1 MDVLIQDKY
10 TFIFVLTRISVIL
23 TFGIFFGDKRINTM
37 VKFAFIFLVTMIVT
51 PTISS
56 VTTEMALSDF
66 QFAITIISEILIGL
80 IIGFVSTL
88 ITNTMQTAGAIIDVQ
103 GGFGMSQVF
112 DPTTKTQTSIVSQFL
127 ITFGLLFFILN
138 DFHVTFLELII
149 ESFKAIPIGEL
160 LILSDFSSLL
170 DAVIRISA
178 SAISLGVCVALPIIG
193 VIFMVDVILGI
204 STRTMPQLN
213 LFSVGYIVKIFVT
226 MTLMYIY
233 TMSINYFIGIITK
246 YIFQFIERLV

>member
-1 MDVLIQDKY
+1 MDLLIQDKY
-10 TFIFVLTRISVIL
+10 TFIFVLTRVSVIL
-23 TFGIFFGDKRINTM
+23 TFGVFFGDKRINTM
-37 VKFAFIFLVTMIVT
+37 VKFAFIFLITMIVT

-56 VTTEMALSDF
+56 VTTDIGLSDF
-66 QFAITIISEILIGL
+66 QFTITIISEVLIGL

-88 ITNTMQTAGAIIDVQ
+88 ITNTIQTAGSIIDIQ

-112 DPTTKTQTSIVSQFL
+112 DPTTQTQTSIVSQFL
-127 ITFGLLFFILN
+127 VTFGLLFFVLN

-149 ESFKAIPIGEL
+149 ESFRAIPIGEL
-160 LILSDFSSLL
+160 LTLSDFSNIL
-170 DAVIRISA
+170 DTVIRISA
-178 SAISLGVCVALPIIG
+178 TAISLGVCIALPIIG

-226 MTLMYIY
+226 MILMYVY
-233 TMSINYFIGIITK
+233 TASINYFIVMITK
-246 YIFQFIERLV
+246 YIFQCIERLV

>member
-1 MDVLIQDKY
+1 MDLLIQDKY
-10 TFIFVLTRISVIL
+10 TFIFVLTRVSVIL

-37 VKFAFIFLVTMIVT
+37 VKFAFIFLITMIVT

-56 VTTEMALSDF
+56 VTTDIGLSDF
-66 QFAITIISEILIGL
+66 QFTITIISEVLIGL

-88 ITNTMQTAGAIIDVQ
+88 ITNTIQTAGSIIDIQ

-112 DPTTKTQTSIVSQFL
+112 DPTTQTQTSIVSQFL
-127 ITFGLLFFILN
+127 VTFGLLFFVLN

-149 ESFKAIPIGEL
+149 ESFRAIPIGEL
-160 LILSDFSSLL
+160 LTLSDFSNIL
-170 DAVIRISA
+170 DTVIRISA
-178 SAISLGVCVALPIIG
+178 TAISLGVCIALPIIG

-226 MTLMYIY
+226 MILMYVY
-233 TMSINYFIGIITK
+233 TASINYFIVMITK
-246 YIFQFIERLV
+246 YIFQCIERLV

>member
-1 MDVLIQDKY
+1 MDLLIQDKY

-37 VKFAFIFLVTMIVT
+37 VKFAFIFLITMIVA

-56 VTTEMALSDF
+56 ATTDMALSDF
-66 QFAITIISEILIGL
+66 QFTITIISEVLVGL

-88 ITNTMQTAGAIIDVQ
+88 ITNAMQTAGSIIDIQ

-112 DPTTKTQTSIVSQFL
+112 DPTTQTQTSIASQFL
-127 ITFGLLFFILN
+127 VTFGLLFFILN
-138 DFHVTFLELII
+138 DFHITFVELII
-149 ESFKAIPIGEL
+149 ESFNVIPIGEL
-160 LILSDFSSLL
+160 LTLSKFSSILHK
-170 DAVIRISA
+170 VIRISA
-178 SAISLGVCVALPIIG
+178 TAISLGVCVSLPIIG

-226 MTLMYIY
+226 MILMYVY
-233 TMSINYFIGIITK
+233 TASINYFIVTITK
-246 YIFQFIERLV
+246 YIFQCIERLV